1 MSKGRPSASRPQFS
15 MVIGTKKTK
24 VTDKG
29 GQSYSFKSYLQIPNN
44 CLQYIWAEIHKRFV
58 RSS

>member
-1 MSKGRPSASRPQFS
+1 MSKGKPSASRPQFN
-15 MVIGTKKTK
+15 MVIETK

-44 CLQYIWAEIHKRFV
+44 CLQYIWAEIHKRFAK
-58 RSS
+58 SS